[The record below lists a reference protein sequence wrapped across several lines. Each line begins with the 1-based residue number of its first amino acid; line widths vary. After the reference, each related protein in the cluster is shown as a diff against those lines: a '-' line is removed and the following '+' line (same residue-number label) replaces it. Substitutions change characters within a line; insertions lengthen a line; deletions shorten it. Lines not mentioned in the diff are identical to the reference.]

1 MPLRFRRTFKI
12 FPGVKVNVSKG
23 GISTTVGFKG
33 FHLNFS
39 RRGIQRTID
48 FPGRGFTHAAFIK
61 RNEPDDNDDERR
73 RRSASRET
81 RERDRQPPRPD
92 REDDDDNNPI
102 SCVVP
107 FLALVTLGCIA
118 GSMALGWIPR
128 DFISNALAWL
138 TQWVQKTGF

>member
-48 FPGRGFTHAAFIK
+48 FPGRGFTHTAYIK
-61 RNEPDDNDDERR
+61 RNGQDDNDDDRK
-73 RRSASRET
+73 RRSDNRDT
-81 RERDRQPPRPD
+81 RELDRQTPRLAT
-92 REDDDDNNPI
+92 EDDDDRNSI

-107 FLALVTLGCIA
+107 FLALATLGCFA
-118 GSMALGWIPR
+118 VSLALGWIPR
-128 DFISNALAWL
+128 DFISNFLIQL
-138 TQWVQKTGF
+138 TLWIQKVGF

>member
-1 MPLRFRRTFKI
+1 MPLRFRRTYKI

-48 FPGRGFTHAAFIK
+48 FPGRGFTNAAFIK
-61 RNEPDDNDDERR
+61 RNNPDDNDDAPR
-73 RRSASRET
+73 RRSDSRET
-81 RERDRQPPRPD
+81 RERDRQPNRPD
-92 REDDDDNNPI
+92 SEDDDGNPI

-107 FLALVTLGCIA
+107 FVALAALGCFA
-118 GSMALGWIPR
+118 MGMVFGWIPR
-128 DFISNALAWL
+128 DFISNVLIQL
-138 TQWVQKTGF
+138 TQWVQRAGF